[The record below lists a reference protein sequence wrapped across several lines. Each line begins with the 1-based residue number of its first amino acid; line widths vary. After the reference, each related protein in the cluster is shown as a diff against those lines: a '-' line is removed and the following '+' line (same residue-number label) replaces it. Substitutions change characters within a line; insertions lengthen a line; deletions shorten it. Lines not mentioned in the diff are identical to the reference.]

1 MGVELNIA
9 GLTIFNQEKCP
20 IPSTFVG
27 EICRADPQ
35 FSEIQSIKGAPLR
48 VFLHWAMGAMGSARP
63 ALNKCVNSLETL
75 GALLPWSIR
84 SQEMGKVGFL
94 TIQAGG
100 SQSWISG
107 GGKDG

>member
-9 GLTIFNQEKCP
+9 GLTIFNIFNQEKCP
-20 IPSTFVG
+20 VPSTFVG

-35 FSEIQSIKGAPLR
+35 FSEIQSIKGAQLR
-48 VFLHWAMGAMGSARP
+48 VFLHLAGNWKG
-63 ALNKCVNSLETL
+63 
-75 GALLPWSIR
+75 
-84 SQEMGKVGFL
+84 GFL
-94 TIQAGG
+94 DHPGGG